1 MRRAVAGQVVCGLQV
16 EPELRRRVEGL
27 GKKPGGL
34 GRDTALPANELV
46 DPLDG
51 NTEVLR
57 ESHLGLAHGAEILLQ
72 ENLSRVGGNATLR
85 LHGYPL

>member
-1 MRRAVAGQVVCGLQV
+1 MRRAVASEVVCGLQV

-27 GKKPGGL
+27 GKKPGGF
-34 GRDTALPANELV
+34 GCDTALPANELV

-51 NTEVLR
+51 NTQVLR
-57 ESHLGLAHGAEILLQ
+57 ESHLRLAYGAEELRQ
-72 ENLSRVGGNATLR
+72 ENLSRVSRNATLR